1 MRLFLDANVLFT
13 AAHNPDGK
21 AALVLT
27 LGHEGFWQ
35 LVTSAYALE
44 EASRNLGRKY
54 PDRMEALETW
64 LPRIRIATD
73 PRSVPCPAGLS
84 EKDWPIYRAAIGCR
98 ADILLTGDIKD
109 FGFLMNDPTKTNGL
123 LIQTVSDFL
132 AGLGSEQHK

>member
-13 AAHNPDGK
+13 AVHNPDGK

-27 LGHEGFWQ
+27 LGYEGLWQ
-35 LVTSAYALE
+35 LVTGAYALE

-54 PDRMEALETW
+54 PDRMETLEAW

-73 PRSVPCPAGLS
+73 PRGVPCLTGLS
-84 EKDWPIYRAAIGCR
+84 KKDWPIYRAAIGCR
-98 ADILLTGDIKD
+98 ADILLTGDVKD

-132 AGLGSEQHK
+132 SGLGSNQHK

>member
-1 MRLFLDANVLFT
+1 MRLFLDATVLFT
-13 AAHNPDGK
+13 GAHNPDGK
-21 AALVLT
+21 AALVLA

-35 LVTSAYALE
+35 LVTSAYAVE
-44 EASRNLGRKY
+44 EARRNLGRKV
-54 PDRMEALETW
+54 PDRMETLETW

-98 ADILLTGDIKD
+98 AHILLTGDIKD
-109 FGFLMNDPTKTNGL
+109 FGFLMNDPTKTSGL

-132 AGLGSEQHK
+132 ASL

>member
-27 LGHEGFWQ
+27 LGYEGLWQ
-35 LVTSAYALE
+35 LVTGAYALE

-54 PDRMEALETW
+54 PDRMETLEAW

-73 PRSVPCPAGLS
+73 PRSVPCLTGLS
-84 EKDWPIYRAAIGCR
+84 KKDWPIYRAAIGCR

-123 LIQTVSDFL
+123 LIQTVSEFL
-132 AGLGSEQHK
+132 AGL

>member
-35 LVTSAYALE
+35 LVTSAYAVE
-44 EASRNLGRKY
+44 EASRNLSRKY
-54 PDRMEALETW
+54 PDRMGALEAW

-73 PRSVPCPAGLS
+73 PHSVPCPTGLP

-109 FGFLMNDPTKTNGL
+109 FGFLMNDPTRTDGL

-132 AGLGSEQHK
+132 AGL

>member
-35 LVTSAYALE
+35 LVTSAYALA
-44 EASRNLGRKY
+44 EARRNLGRKY
-54 PDRMEALETW
+54 PSRMEALQGW

-73 PRSVPCPAGLS
+73 PRSLPCPTGLS

-109 FGFLMNDPTKTNGL
+109 FGFLMNDPTKTDGL

-132 AGLGSEQHK
+132 AGLVSNQHK